1 MNVAGV
7 RFGRLLAGAILSI
20 VATSA
25 SADRGPASRSIAQ
38 ERAALECLPGPAHGL
53 AALARDSVRA
63 DLAAYFGEGR
73 ESSAADEERARRA
86 LRSVGREEVLVQSVG
101 NRRNV
106 VLRLLPQDHE
116 DVSVNAISASVGEAL
131 RKVYPDIYLQRVE
144 VIRPQLTP
152 YPACQAD
159 LEILF
164 TFVSGGA
171 NGGRR

>member
-1 MNVAGV
+1 MNVSSVGL
-7 RFGRLLAGAILSI
+7 GRLLAGGML
-20 VATSA
+20 VVLATSV

-38 ERAALECLPGPAHGL
+38 ERAALECMPTQAYGL

-63 DLAAYFGEGR
+63 DLAAYFGHSP
-73 ESSAADEERARRA
+73 ESGVSDERVRRA
-86 LRSVGREEVLVQSVG
+86 LRSIGREEVLVQSIG

-106 VLRLLPQDHE
+106 VLRLQPQDHQ

-131 RKVYPDIYLQRVE
+131 RRVYPDSYLQRVE

-152 YPACQAD
+152 YPACQTD

-164 TFVSGGA
+164 TFVSGAEAGT
-171 NGGRR
+171 RRR